1 MKTKKEIN
9 KFSLKNNRK
18 MLVAYIAIGLFLV
31 LTLLVK
37 LHVVKPV
44 DNLLESFVIGIRSDS
59 LTSFM
64 TTITSI
70 SRAYFLITMSIVL
83 LFILK
88 NKKHALLIIIN
99 LTCVFLSSQLLKL
112 IFRRARP
119 DGEHLVS
126 VMGYSYPSGHA
137 MVSLAYF
144 GFILYLINKKITN
157 KLLKIILTI
166 ITIVLIILIGF
177 SRIYLGVHYATDI
190 LAGFLLASAYL
201 IVFLTVIKPVEVK
214 QWK

>member
-214 QWK
+214 Q